1 MLLKT
6 ADNKDYQI
14 KELEGLLAAATGDR
28 KSRVEQELRIIRAGF
43 KGEQEAAYLIDF
55 DFKNLDFYAVIHD
68 LRLEVGGRVAQIDHL
83 VISRCLDCF
92 VLETKYLRGG
102 MKVTEDGEFLRWND
116 YKKTFEGM
124 ASPLAQ
130 NDRHVSVLREAF
142 GLIDMP
148 TRLGL
153 RLQPTFHSYVLV
165 SPEARID
172 RPQKFDTS
180 RIIKA
185 DVFKQT
191 VLDKYDKESF
201 LGTVGSMAKVISV
214 QTLEQLARQ
223 IVTLHKPFRM
233 NVAAKFST
241 PEPVKT
247 ERSTNP
253 LPSRP
258 PEPVSRAVSD
268 APASIASAVR
278 ARFSMASLV
287 TTSNATAAVPIR
299 RPRWFVTSRAIRRA
313 FEKKVRTSSVS
324 AKIASRVLCISP
336 TLESGRLVQVVASWL
351 HSMPAL
357 RRLSLTWSMSS
368 LSVAG

>member
-28 KSRVEQELRIIRAGF
+28 KSRIEQDLRIVRAGI

-102 MKVTEDGEFLRWND
+102 MKITEDGEFLRWND

-130 NDRHVSVLREAF
+130 NDRHISVLREAF

-223 IVTLHKPFRM
+223 VVTLHKPIRM
-233 NVAAKFST
+233 NVAAKFGT
-241 PEPVKT
+241 PEPVKAG
-247 ERSTNP
+247 RSTNP

-258 PEPVSRAVSD
+258 PEPVSRPISD
-268 APASIASAVR
+268 APSCKDCKGGNGSVQYGKFGYYFKCDGCGANTSVKVVCGKSGHK
-278 ARFSMASLV
+278 ARIRKEGKNFFSECEDCRS
-287 TTSNATAAVPIR
+287 
-299 RPRWFVTSRAIRRA
+299 
-313 FEKKVRTSSVS
+313 
-324 AKIASRVLCISP
+324 
-336 TLESGRLVQVVASWL
+336 
-351 HSMPAL
+351 
-357 RRLSLTWSMSS
+357 SS
-368 LSVAG
+368 LYFTNS

>member
-1 MLLKT
+1 MLLKN

-14 KELEGLLAAATGDR
+14 KELETLLNSATGDR
-28 KSRVEQELRIIRAGF
+28 KSRIEQELRIVRAGI
-43 KGEQEAAYLIDF
+43 KGEHDAAYLIDF

-102 MKVTEDGEFLRWND
+102 MKITEDGEFLRWND

-130 NDRHVSVLREAF
+130 NDRHIAVLREAF
-142 GLIDMP
+142 RFIDMP

-172 RPQKFDTS
+172 RPEKFDTS

-185 DVFKQT
+185 DVFKKT

-201 LGTVGSMAKVISV
+201 LGSVSSMAKVISA

-223 IVTLHKPFRM
+223 VVTLHKPIRM
-233 NVAAKFST
+233 NVTAKFGAPEPVKAGRASGPLPSRT
-241 PEPVKT
+241 PEPVSQPEGDAPSCKECKGAKGSIQYGKFGYYFKCDACSANT
-247 ERSTNP
+247 SAKVNCGKPGHKARIRKDGQNFFRECEDCKSSSLYFTNP
-253 LPSRP
+253 
-258 PEPVSRAVSD
+258 
-268 APASIASAVR
+268 
-278 ARFSMASLV
+278 
-287 TTSNATAAVPIR
+287 
-299 RPRWFVTSRAIRRA
+299 
-313 FEKKVRTSSVS
+313 
-324 AKIASRVLCISP
+324 
-336 TLESGRLVQVVASWL
+336 
-351 HSMPAL
+351 
-357 RRLSLTWSMSS
+357 
-368 LSVAG
+368 